1 MNTDIRADHPA
12 DTAPTAPGPVTPESG
27 LVAGVTGRGPGS
39 PGRGPGVPERVPGP
53 GAADWAPTWPA
64 PPSPWAEVDSPT
76 RPQWVQPEPPWVT
89 SFAPPGAAG
98 GMDHGPWSPRPPST
112 PGYVPAGSGGSPPPP
127 PFGPSTPDWHQ
138 PPPPPDKTGRSGIAL
153 ILVAVIVSAVIGL
166 GIGSRLHR
174 PAQAQNSSLAPLTPF
189 VPGGSASPTPTDPS
203 SGGSGSAPATGSGS
217 ITSSQGAAV
226 AAKVTPGVVDI
237 NTRLGFQNGAGA
249 GTGMILSS
257 SGEILTNNHVIDGAT
272 SITVT
277 VVSTGH
283 KYTAN
288 VVGTDPTED
297 IAVLQLQG
305 ASGLKTIP
313 IGDSS
318 GVAVGDPVVA
328 IGNAGGVG
336 GAPAVV
342 TGTVQALNQTVTASD
357 QGGANAETLNGVI
370 QINAPLQPGDSG
382 GPLANKS
389 GQVIGI
395 DTAASSGG
403 RFNSGA
409 PVGFAIPIAHAI
421 DVAGQIQGGHASA
434 TVHLGLPAFLGVS
447 ISSTASGPQGAVI
460 TGVQPSTPAASVGLA
475 AGDTVTSL
483 NGQAVDSAKSLST
496 LTRSH
501 KPGDKVTLAW
511 TDTAGASHSASVTL
525 GTGPAD

>member
-1 MNTDIRADHPA
+1 MNTDIRAHHPA
-12 DTAPTAPGPVTPESG
+12 DPAPTEPGAVTTVPQRVPAA
-27 LVAGVTGRGPGS
+27 VAGV
-39 PGRGPGVPERVPGP
+39 PGREAGRLPGP
-53 GAADWAPTWPA
+53 GAADWANPGPTPA
-64 PPSPWAEVDSPT
+64 RPWAEVDSPT
-76 RPQWVQPEPPWVT
+76 RPQWHQPEPPWVT
-89 SFAPPGAAG
+89 SFAPPGLASG
-98 GMDHGPWSPRPPST
+98 VDHAPWSPEPPSPT
-112 PGYVPAGSGGSPPPP
+112 PGYGPVGSGGSPPPP
-127 PFGPSTPDWHQ
+127 PFGPYPPDWHQ
-138 PPPPPDKTGRSGIAL
+138 PPPRPGKTGRSGIAL

-174 PAQAQNSSLAPLTPF
+174 PAQALNSSLAPLTPL
-189 VPGGSASPTPTDPS
+189 VPGNGGSASPTPTDPS
-203 SGGSGSAPATGSGS
+203 SGGSGSSQATGSRP
-217 ITSSQGAAV
+217 ITSAQAAAA

-249 GTGMILSS
+249 GTGMILTS

-277 VVSTGH
+277 VVATGH

-313 IGDSS
+313 VGDSS

-357 QGGANAETLNGVI
+357 QGGTNAETLNGVI

-403 RFNSGA
+403 RFNSGV
-409 PVGFAIPIAHAI
+409 PVGFAIPIAHALDI
-421 DVAGQIQGGHASA
+421 AGQIQGGHASA
-434 TVHLGLPAFLGVS
+434 TVHVGLPAFLGVS

-460 TGVQPSTPAASVGLA
+460 TSFSRPRRRPRSGWRQVTP
-475 AGDTVTSL
+475 
-483 NGQAVDSAKSLST
+483 
-496 LTRSH
+496 
-501 KPGDKVTLAW
+501 
-511 TDTAGASHSASVTL
+511 
-525 GTGPAD
+525 